1 MRGVASR
8 NRGGQN
14 SSITRRLASA
24 HRPSQRGAVAFTGV
38 LASSASAQAHATASP
53 KQLIRETYLSSGAN
67 CGVDRTRNLLS
78 FLQILLP
85 DQADNSRTVTAS
97 SCCGM
102 RLRGALGSTGDGPRA
117 PQLLW
122 MAEIA
127 RPRYFHVLA
136 AFSHAISRCAP
147 SPTLRLRI
155 SRTSNELSPGC
166 RKHDLAGPSLV
177 WDRFSPSTR
186 YRSERESECN
196 RTRRPWRRQ
205 IWLCLV

>member
-67 CGVDRTRNLLS
+67 CGVDRTRNLLT

-85 DQADNSRTVTAS
+85 DQADNSRTAAVS
-97 SCCGM
+97 SGCCM
-102 RLRGALGSTGDGPRA
+102 RLRGALGSVGDGPRV

-122 MAEIA
+122 MTEIA
-127 RPRYFHVLA
+127 PTAILPRSRRVQPCDFAVCPE
-136 AFSHAISRCAP
+136 SHIETPDKQNVERAVP
-147 SPTLRLRI
+147 RL
-155 SRTSNELSPGC
+155 P
-166 RKHDLAGPSLV
+166 KA
-177 WDRFSPSTR
+177 
-186 YRSERESECN
+186 
-196 RTRRPWRRQ
+196 
-205 IWLCLV
+205 